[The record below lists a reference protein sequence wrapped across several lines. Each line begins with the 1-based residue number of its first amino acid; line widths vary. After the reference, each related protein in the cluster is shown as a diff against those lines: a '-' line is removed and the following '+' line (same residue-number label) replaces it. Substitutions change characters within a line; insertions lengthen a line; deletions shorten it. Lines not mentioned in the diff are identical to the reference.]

1 MNLETI
7 AAEMTDISEKLVV
20 SGMVHLMGG
29 NFSVREGDRLA
40 ITGHFSAKR
49 ALHAEDLFLAGVDD
63 DEPVEGASAT
73 LDMHRA
79 IFRKTEAA
87 AIVHAH
93 PYHATL
99 LSYYTDVICPIDEN
113 NIYYLGE
120 KVHCIRAAGY
130 MKWDLLAEE
139 MADALTVSPTAI
151 LKWHGSFA
159 IGDSLGEAFNSTQ
172 AVDQAARFIIDTR
185 RLEPQLGSAEVP
197 GYAKLDSFQQPP
209 AN

>member
-7 AAEMTDISEKLVV
+7 AAEMSDISEKLVV

-29 NFSVREGDRLA
+29 NFSVREGDRMA

-79 IFRKTEAA
+79 IFRKTDAA

-99 LSYYTDVICPIDEN
+99 LSYYTDVICLYRRHLPDRREQ
-113 NIYYLGE
+113 YLLPWREG
-120 KVHCIRAAGY
+120 
-130 MKWDLLAEE
+130 
-139 MADALTVSPTAI
+139 ALRP
-151 LKWHGSFA
+151 
-159 IGDSLGEAFNSTQ
+159 
-172 AVDQAARFIIDTR
+172 RC
-185 RLEPQLGSAEVP
+185 RLHEVGSAR
-197 GYAKLDSFQQPP
+197 
-209 AN
+209 